1 MGSAVCELLSE
12 PEDPEL
18 LYLALL
24 LHDTGKACRVSNHV
38 EASLEIAG
46 RCLDRLDADPDE
58 RATVLFSD
66 WQHLEM
72 SATLRAIFLILRR

>member
-1 MGSAVCELLSE
+1 
-12 PEDPEL
+12 
-18 LYLALL
+18 LYFYLGLL
-24 LHDTGKACRVSNHV
+24 LHDTGKGVPGSNHV

-66 WQHLEM
+66 WQITWM
-72 SATLRAIFLILRR
+72 SATLRRDIF